1 MRKLSTHSLCGLII
15 VSLFS
20 ACKGQVKPIGQ
31 APLDL
36 LNVDFDTKI
45 TALYPD
51 KYKSAKWDDYYD
63 IPVGD
68 DTRMIQRDTTFINEF
83 SDDQQAVGVE
93 YRQMSSS
100 SGDTLAIAGEQIFS
114 SLSVAVSMDGKIKA
128 IGAEVSEITDKEA
141 KDLITALTKKY
152 GNFKKLE
159 GEFMTKFT
167 IYEWEAGDR
176 IFRYSTIF
184 NDEQNTIKLEVDK
197 NQGTIKN
204 MDKTPH
210 HDGYFFVINKN
221 FIDDL
226 KTLGTGTFVYIK

>member
-1 MRKLSTHSLCGLII
+1 MIKHFKHSLCALALFTLI
-15 VSLFS
+15 S
-20 ACKGQVKPIGQ
+20 ACMGQVKPIGQ

-36 LNVDFDTKI
+36 LDIDFGTKI
-45 TALYPD
+45 TTLYPD
-51 KYKSAKWDDYYD
+51 KYKSEKWDDYYD

-68 DTRMIQRDTTFINEF
+68 ETRMVQRDTTFINEF
-83 SDDQQAVGVE
+83 SEDQKAVGVE
-93 YRQMSSS
+93 YRQKSSS
-100 SGDTLAIAGEQIFS
+100 SGDTLAIAGDQAFS
-114 SLSVAVSMDGKIKA
+114 SLSVAVSLDGKIKA

-141 KDLITALTKKY
+141 KDFIATLTKKY
-152 GNFKKLE
+152 GNHKKLE

-167 IYEWEAGDR
+167 IYEWEAKDR

-184 NDEQNTIKLEVDK
+184 NDEKNTLKLEVDK
-197 NQGTIKN
+197 DQGTIKS

-221 FIDDL
+221 FIEDL